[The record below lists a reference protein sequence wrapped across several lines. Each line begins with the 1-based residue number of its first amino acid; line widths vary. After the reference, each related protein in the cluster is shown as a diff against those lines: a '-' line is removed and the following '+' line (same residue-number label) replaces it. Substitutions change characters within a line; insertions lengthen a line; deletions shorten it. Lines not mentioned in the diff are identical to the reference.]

1 MQDGKEHNYAK
12 KDNFSKY
19 LHFSNNGPLV
29 QASRSVHRIVCETE
43 KQIKLLRNNF
53 LNLNIK
59 NLDIKVI
66 TKVKN
71 LLALD
76 NFIFTN
82 LNCENVDVLLY
93 LIKYN

>member
-1 MQDGKEHNYAK
+1 MIIFL
-12 KDNFSKY
+12 NFY
-19 LHFSNNGPLV
+19 IFLNNGPLV
-29 QASRSVHRIVCETE
+29 QASRSVYRIVCETE
-43 KQIKLLRNNF
+43 KQIKLLTNNF

-59 NLDIKVI
+59 NLNIKVI

-82 LNCENVDVLLY
+82 LNCENVDPTCTS
-93 LIKYN
+93 